1 MAEAVHER
9 IRLSPKGATNQRHKR
24 QPNPNFV
31 LGVRTLQRLRT
42 RTGARVVTQLG
53 VGEWTVTKN
62 VERCM
67 RADTFIPQ
75 AHAKWPGGLGG
86 EKSRTS
92 PQRGSF
98 KRPTAAKSPGY
109 HIGVL
114 TPVSF
119 CGSPGTNETTSS
131 PSSFASLSHFAILK
145 DTLI

>member
-9 IRLSPKGATNQRHKR
+9 IRLSTKGATNQRHKR

-53 VGEWTVTKN
+53 VGEGSVTQN

-67 RADTFIPQ
+67 RADTTVLQITDALR

-98 KRPTAAKSPGY
+98 ETPTAADRVARVPDWRTHTG
-109 HIGVL
+109 
-114 TPVSF
+114 F
-119 CGSPGTNETTSS
+119 
-131 PSSFASLSHFAILK
+131 ILWQPRY
-145 DTLI
+145 